1 MNCVEIDT
9 YQGLRPFL
17 SRKYVIIL
25 IYTPLVSPINNNRNI
40 CMKKQVTI
48 RVYPDGRIESE
59 THGINGKDCLKYIK
73 EIEQL
78 TGAKTYSSQFTEE

>member
-1 MNCVEIDT
+1 
-9 YQGLRPFL
+9 
-17 SRKYVIIL
+17 
-25 IYTPLVSPINNNRNI
+25 
-40 CMKKQVTI
+40 MKKQVTI

-78 TGAKTYSSQFTEE
+78 TGAKTYSSQFTEDYRQVISNNEVTNEVYQREY

>member
-1 MNCVEIDT
+1 
-9 YQGLRPFL
+9 
-17 SRKYVIIL
+17 
-25 IYTPLVSPINNNRNI
+25 
-40 CMKKQVTI
+40 MKKQVTI

-59 THGINGKDCLKYIK
+59 THGIKGKDCLKYIK